1 MLTKEISEVEKELE
15 LEFESKYPLDSL
27 DYIKRKDKLIHLR
40 AKLSTLKSA
49 QAKFDKFMEDL
60 KEIKLVNPLDF
71 AEKYFNECKEK
82 EQKGFFYSDFVM
94 AIRDEI
100 LKRIDELSSKQEEKE

>member
-1 MLTKEISEVEKELE
+1 MLTKEISDVEKELE

-49 QAKFDKFMEDL
+49 QAKFDKFKEDIK
-60 KEIKLVNPLDF
+60 KETREWLSIEEFDSWCRK
-71 AEKYFNECKEK
+71 
-82 EQKGFFYSDFVM
+82 
-94 AIRDEI
+94 
-100 LKRIDELSSKQEEKE
+100 IDELSSKQEGKE